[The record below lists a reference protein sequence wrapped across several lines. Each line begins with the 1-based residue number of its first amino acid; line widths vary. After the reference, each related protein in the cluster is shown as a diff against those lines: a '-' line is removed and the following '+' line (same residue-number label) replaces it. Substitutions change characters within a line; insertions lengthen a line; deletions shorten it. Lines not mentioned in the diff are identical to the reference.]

1 MMSNYHPNA
10 HCVLNEKVVYE
21 EDVIGGSRH
30 HHMHHHHPE
39 TRERVKVVEYEQVP
53 ERRVVYEEKV
63 AYDNDCY
70 YSPKSGDYRTHVS
83 EVERE
88 SSTTEFPN
96 AYVSLNKK
104 VVYEESENEGS
115 HHHHLFHR
123 HHHPETRESV
133 KVVEY
138 EQVPQRRVGEVV
150 YEENSRT
157 VWP

>member
-1 MMSNYHPNA
+1 MF
-10 HCVLNEKVVYE
+10 
-21 EDVIGGSRH
+21 R
-30 HHMHHHHPE
+30 
-39 TRERVKVVEYEQVP
+39 
-53 ERRVVYEEKV
+53 
-63 AYDNDCY
+63 
-70 YSPKSGDYRTHVS
+70 SGDYRTHVS

-104 VVYEESENEGS
+104 VVYEESEHEGS